1 MTALQRIA
9 ASGDWHKWWTQL
21 RVIASL
27 EFRRNVF
34 TRRGLWMYFLAFAPV
49 FIIGV
54 HAIES
59 PLGRRCNMAEDT
71 RILSVIIMFFYVRL
85 GIFFGCLGLF
95 TWLFRGEVVQKS
107 LHYYFLA
114 PVRRE
119 ILVLGKYV
127 AGVATA
133 TILFG
138 AGVFFSFL
146 FMYGHFG
153 PAGQNFIF
161 DGPGLAHLRSY
172 LLIVV
177 LGCIGYGA
185 IFLALGLV
193 FKNPIVPGTIVFLWE
208 TISAV
213 FPAILQKLSVT
224 FYLKNLAPVQPPT
237 EGLLALFTVVAEPVP
252 LWLVLPG
259 LAMVAGAMLAFA
271 CWRIRRLE
279 ISYVAE

>member
-1 MTALQRIA
+1 MTALQRIT
-9 ASGDWHKWWTQL
+9 ASGDWRRWWTQF
-21 RVIASL
+21 RVIAAL

-34 TRRGLWMYFLAFAPV
+34 TKRGLWIYLLAFAPV
-49 FIIGV
+49 VIIGV
-54 HAIES
+54 HALES
-59 PLGRRCNMAEDT
+59 PLGRHCNMAEDT
-71 RILSVIIMFFYVRL
+71 RILAVIVMFYYVRL

-119 ILVLGKYV
+119 VLVLSKYA
-127 AGVATA
+127 AGVATSV
-133 TILFG
+133 TLFG
-138 AGVFFSFL
+138 AGVLFSYI

-153 PAGQNFIF
+153 PAGQNFTF

-177 LGCIGYGA
+177 LGCAGYGSV
-185 IFLALGLV
+185 FLALSLV
-193 FKNPIVPGTIVFLWE
+193 FKNPIPAGTIMFLWE
-208 TISAV
+208 AISGV
-213 FPAILQKLSVT
+213 FPPLIQKLSIT

-237 EGLLALFTVVAEPVP
+237 EGLLALFTVIAEPVP
-252 LWLVLPG
+252 MWLALPG
-259 LAMVAGAMLAFA
+259 LTLVISAVLAFA
-271 CWRIRRLE
+271 CWRIRSLE